1 MHVIKKQLIELKL
14 SKEQNAFRVQHLIS
28 EHYRNELIPV
38 LESVFDN
45 YCSKDEVLIVDKLE
59 IDFGVISE
67 KDMEKNRWSED
78 MLAIFKSSLLENLS
92 TLSVNKSFI
101 RHSMAMNSCRQWISY
116 MQKGYLPWNT
126 IAVNDK
132 WYQDVLETLAI
143 DYSGVAILR
152 KLILTEKTFTYRVAF
167 QHDSVFLTKLVEVIT
182 AQSQKQLSLA
192 AEEIYTI
199 IKQVKTYQNQQAP
212 GADFIKTI
220 WQQLLLVA
228 AGAENNLSTEIITA
242 AVLQPYA
249 EQLPVQKKQQQ
260 KLLLQ
265 VSMFKQMLI
274 ALFASNNDLRA

>member
-152 KLILTEKTFTYRVAF
+152 KLILSEKTFAYRIAL
-167 QHDSVFLTKLVEVIT
+167 QHDAGFLTKLAEVIT
-182 AQSQKQLSLA
+182 AQSQTQLALA

-199 IKQVKTYQNQQAP
+199 VKQVTIYQNQQPLAV
-212 GADFIKTI
+212 DFRKEI
-220 WQQLLLVA
+220 WQQLLTA
-228 AGAENNLSTEIITA
+228 ASGSERNLSTENIA
-242 AVLQPYA
+242 SVVLRQYGVL
-249 EQLPVQKKQQQ
+249 LPVQKKQYDE
-260 KLLLQ
+260 LLSQ
-265 VSMFKQMLI
+265 VNLLK
-274 ALFASNNDLRA
+274 

>member
-1 MHVIKKQLIELKL
+1 MHIIKKQLIELKL
-14 SKEQNAFRVQHLIS
+14 STQQNAFRMQHLIS
-28 EHYRNELIPV
+28 EHYRNEMIPV
-38 LESVFDN
+38 LESAFNN
-45 YCSKDEVLIVDKLE
+45 YCGRDEVIILDRLE
-59 IDFGVISE
+59 IDFGIISE
-67 KDMEKNRWSED
+67 QDLEKSHWPED
-78 MLAIFKSSLLENLS
+78 MLATFKTSLFENLS
-92 TLSVNKSFI
+92 ALSINKTVTRQS
-101 RHSMAMNSCRQWISY
+101 RAMNSCRQWIAY
-116 MQKGYLPWNT
+116 MQNGFLPWNT

-152 KLILTEKTFTYRVAF
+152 KLILSEKTFAYRVAF